1 MAKSKKL
8 KEPAA
13 SKTAAANTP
22 STPKVPRN
30 VLKFSKFVARTLWQ
44 HKRLFGA
51 LTVVA
56 LVASLVITGASQQQ
70 QYASLR
76 DLTLAVT
83 GELGV
88 SNGVLESI
96 ALLISLIGG
105 GLNVTLGEGQQI
117 GQLMVYLLLW
127 LTTIW
132 LLRHVLAGH
141 KAVKVRDGL
150 YNAAAPMVPTL
161 VIATIGLVQL
171 LPAAGAI
178 LALAAAKASGLLEG
192 ALGIAIL
199 VVVASVVGAL
209 SLYWLTTTFIA
220 GVIATIPG
228 TYPVNALRSARTV
241 VKGHRVSLLLHM
253 IWLVAGLAVLS
264 SVLLL
269 PVILV
274 DTSTESSW
282 LPLVALFYQLLT
294 TAALVYATAYVYL
307 LYRGM
312 IDD

>member
-8 KEPAA
+8 KKPAA
-13 SKTAAANTP
+13 SKPVAAKTP
-22 STPKVPRN
+22 PVAKVPRN
-30 VLKFSKFVARTLWQ
+30 VLKFSKHVFGTLWQ

-51 LTVVA
+51 LIFVA
-56 LVASLVITGASQQQ
+56 LLASLLISGASQQQ

-88 SNGVLESI
+88 SNGVLESL
-96 ALLISLIGG
+96 ALLVSLIGG

-141 KAVKVRDGL
+141 KGMRVRDGL
-150 YNAAAPMVPTL
+150 YNAAAPIVPTL
-161 VIATIGLVQL
+161 AVATVGLVQL
-171 LPAAGAI
+171 LPAAGTV

-199 VVVASVVGAL
+199 VVVVSLIGAL

-228 TYPVNALRSARTV
+228 TYPINALRSARTV

-253 IWLVAGLAVLS
+253 IWLAVGLVVLS
-264 SVLLL
+264 SLLLL

-282 LPLVALFYQLLT
+282 LPLVALLYQLLT
-294 TAALVYATAYVYL
+294 TAALVYASAYVYL